1 MIEEFHKLY
10 KEVYQQEPGYID
22 PVYNGSQIQSEFI
35 LAWNELIELIS
46 STEGKL
52 SFLEIGAYRGVWPLM
67 LSFVCEKLE
76 KEFEYTTV
84 TWLEQDPNNVAI
96 HKVREYYQSKNLT
109 FNLISQNSQLAS
121 TKELLKESYDIV
133 FIDADHRY
141 DGVLQDIKLYAGL
154 ATRLLMFHD
163 IRPKEVNSSCGV
175 YQAIVDSGIELDKE
189 IVTNPN
195 IMGIG
200 LKFI

>member
-96 HKVREYYQSKNLT
+96 HKVREYYQSKSLT